1 MRIASSN
8 AAVCPKLAAESPMM
22 EAAGENHASR
32 RSKSIQLAVVT
43 SFLSKA
49 GTILLQL
56 LSIPIAVRVLGREEF
71 GLYTTVNLTLSTVS
85 LLQVGVGPALT
96 HGLTR
101 ARAAND
107 DLKQRELGSTAF
119 FLMAGIAT
127 LTGIALACVLLFVP
141 LASIF
146 GDAFVGKESALR
158 PALWT
163 GLGLFLML
171 FVLNLTERV
180 REGHLEVAS
189 NNLWG
194 AAGNG
199 MAACFVGIGVWC
211 VPQVWFLVIAVHG
224 AMVISKLFNTV
235 TLWRKHPLMLPSW
248 KHARPAT
255 ARHLFSDGLAFSTCC
270 LITGIVEYNLCGWMV
285 GRVGGPSA
293 IALYGVFI
301 SLTIMQLGFVVMLS
315 TPTWPAVAEALARGD
330 TTWAQK
336 AGKRLYLFGAGF
348 ALCSALGL
356 VAIGPWALSIWLGK
370 EFAHIERL
378 LLACYGLYFFAHV
391 WRHLNHALMIGTG
404 QVSKLVRIQL
414 FESAMVA
421 LLAWFA
427 LQTGGLAP
435 MLATM
440 GIVILA
446 LTGTVL
452 PARVARGLKG
462 NG

>member
-1 MRIASSN
+1 MTTAT
-8 AAVCPKLAAESPMM
+8 E
-22 EAAGENHASR
+22 ENHAAR

-101 ARAAND
+101 ARAAGD
-107 DLKQRELGSTAF
+107 EIRQRELGSTAF
-119 FLMAGIAT
+119 FLM
-127 LTGIALACVLLFVP
+127 TGIALMAGLGLAAVLIFVP
-141 LASIF
+141 LPVIY
-146 GDAFVGKESALR
+146 GDAFADKASVLR

-163 GLGLFLML
+163 GLALFLLL
-171 FVLNLTERV
+171 FVLNLTERI

-194 AAGNG
+194 AVGNVL
-199 MAACFVGIGVWC
+199 AAAFVGIGVWW

-224 AMVISKLFNTV
+224 AMVITKLCNTA
-235 TLWRKHPLMLPSW
+235 TLWRKHPLMLP
-248 KHARPAT
+248 RPRFFRPSQ

-285 GRVGGPSA
+285 GRVGGPA
-293 IALYGVFI
+293 DIALYGVFI
-301 SLTIMQLGFVVMLS
+301 SMTIMQLGFVVMLS

-330 TTWAQK
+330 RPWAKK
-336 AGKRLYLFGAGF
+336 AAGRLYLFGGAF
-348 ALCSALGL
+348 ALCSATGLIILGPR
-356 VAIGPWALSIWLGK
+356 VMSIWLGE
-370 EFAHIERL
+370 EFSNVSRS
-378 LLACYGLYFFAHV
+378 LLACYGLYFVAHV
-391 WRHLNHALMIGTG
+391 WRHLNHAMMIGTG
-404 QVSKLVRIQL
+404 QVSKLVGIQL
-414 FESAMVA
+414 LESALVA
-421 LLAWFA
+421 IVGWFA
-427 LQTGGLAP
+427 LQQGGISALLA
-435 MLATM
+435 AM
-440 GIVILA
+440 GLIILS

-452 PARVARGLKG
+452 PSRVARGLKEG
-462 NG
+462 